1 MCYYILCRK
10 AILRYGDFLHG
21 QAWHLWC
28 GPAAMGC
35 GCELARKATPHSC
48 WPIALLGAKDWPW
61 FSYNIKVV
69 NVYFEPLALLDSLH
83 WNDFPTILITSMP
96 VLIPLEETN
105 LGFHPALSHQD
116 RDQAACIYLCSM
128 NVRQCSLSFQRTSPY
143 IAHTTWTFNDGFMT
157 VFSPLSHAGLQ
168 LPTRWPPYAAPWDCS
183 CRPVGPHLPPVGP
196 HLPPVAN
203 SWKGFRRL
211 IHDAWL
217 RQCVTLNL
225 E

>member
-183 CRPVGPHLPPVGP
+183 CRPVGPHLPPV
-196 HLPPVAN
+196 AN